1 MDLVLQ
7 DMRPSALKFAL
18 VLSLWHP
25 WSHLPG
31 GPVVRTRG
39 CTNKLLAKKNKQALT
54 QLLAV
59 PFISPSISYFMNPV
73 LPRSCSYESC
83 FNTSIFRFPPKRTMF
98 FCCFTV
104 PNDPTLRGKSSESS
118 VGSRCFFFKCQ
129 PHGEKYGPQKLHEI
143 FHPKVRRKNTSIKQ
157 HL

>member
-7 DMRPSALKFAL
+7 DMRPSELKFAL

-31 GPVVRTRG
+31 NGGSDQRLHRENCRQANTTAGP
-39 CTNKLLAKKNKQALT
+39 
-54 QLLAV
+54 V
-59 PFISPSISYFMNPV
+59 PFISPNMSYFMNPV
-73 LPRSCSYESC
+73 LQISCSYESC
-83 FNTSIFRFPPKRTMF
+83 FNTSIFRFHPKRTMF

-118 VGSRCFFFKCQ
+118 VGSHCFFFKCQ
-129 PHGEKYGPQKLHEI
+129 PHGEKYGPQKLHQI